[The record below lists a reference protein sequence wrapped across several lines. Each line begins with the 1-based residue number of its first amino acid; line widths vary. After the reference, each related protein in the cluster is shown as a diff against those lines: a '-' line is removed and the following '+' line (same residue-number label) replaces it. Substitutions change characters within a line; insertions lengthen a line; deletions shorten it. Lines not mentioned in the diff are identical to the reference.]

1 MSVGLSGVWDLPAM
15 HWICLAM
22 TVTAAVSMWLLRV
35 RGRFH
40 AEERQRNKRIQEE
53 IEVYARLDARL
64 SPDGDMGELAA
75 RICQV
80 VAKKSVFYRVAM
92 LVRDAERRLYVAG
105 SVGMDAMT
113 VKALHT
119 WGERVVEEERKGGPE
134 PLRGDGGEG
143 IRVAVQS
150 FGVVLGAEAES
161 PGCGRAIV
169 VPLWT
174 TDGRMVGALAVGADQ
189 MMRVPRRAVE
199 EAIRPLE
206 MLAVKLGRT
215 MENASLAEQLLRAE
229 KLAGLGLLAGGV
241 AHALNNPL
249 TVVLGF
255 AELIAETAKEP
266 RVQEDAGTIVREA
279 LRMRETMERLLTFW
293 RPVAV
298 DVEQVD
304 VTSLVQELARACEE
318 KLVDRGVQLA
328 VQAGENI
335 PSVRGNRDRLREV
348 MEHLLNNAAQA
359 IASAGGRDK
368 GAEPAIRVAVSHDD
382 RRVQVIVSDTGPGF
396 RSPERVFDPFYTAG
410 GPGEGAGLGLSICY
424 GIVREHGGEISVFNL
439 HPHGA
444 AVAVE
449 LPVRECVARDFEG
462 VVREVA

>member
-1 MSVGLSGVWDLPAM
+1 M
-15 HWICLAM
+15 HWICLAT
-22 TVTAAVSMWLLRV
+22 TVWAAVSTWLLRV

-40 AEERQRNKRIQEE
+40 AEELHRNRRIREE
-53 IEVYARLDARL
+53 IEAYARFDARL
-64 SPDGDMGELAA
+64 LPDGDIGELAA

-80 VAKKSVFYRVAM
+80 VVKKSVFYRVAM
-92 LVRDAERRLYVAG
+92 LVRDTEKGLYVAG
-105 SVGMDAMT
+105 SLGMDAMT
-113 VKALHT
+113 VKALHAF
-119 WGERVVEEERKGGPE
+119 GERVMEGERKGGPG
-134 PLRGDGGEG
+134 PLRGDGDGSG
-143 IRVAVQS
+143 VRVAMQS
-150 FGVVLGAEAES
+150 FAVVLGADTES

-169 VPLWT
+169 VPLWAT
-174 TDGRMVGALAVGADQ
+174 GGRMVGALAVGADQ
-189 MMRVPRRAVE
+189 MLSVPRRAVE

-206 MLAVKLGRT
+206 MLAVKLSRT
-215 MENASLAEQLLRAE
+215 MENFSLAERLLRAE

-249 TVVLGF
+249 TAVLGF

-279 LRMRETMERLLTFW
+279 LRMRETMGRLLAFW
-293 RPVAV
+293 RPAAV

-304 VTSLVQELARACEE
+304 VTSLVQELARECEE

-335 PSVRGNRDRLREV
+335 PWVRGNRNRLREV

-359 IASAGGRDK
+359 IASAGGKDK
-368 GAEPAIRVAVSHDD
+368 EVEPAIRVAVSHDE

-396 RSPERVFDPFYTAG
+396 RDPERVFDPFYTAR

-439 HPHGA
+439 HPRGA

-449 LPVRECVARDFEG
+449 LPVRERVARDFEG

>member
-1 MSVGLSGVWDLPAM
+1 MSVGLGGVWRLPAM
-15 HWICLAM
+15 HWICLVT
-22 TVTAAVSMWLLRV
+22 TVWAAVSMWLLRV

-40 AEERQRNKRIQEE
+40 AKEMQQNRRIREE
-53 IEVYARLDARL
+53 IETYARLDARL
-64 SPDGDMGELAA
+64 PPDGDIGELAT

-92 LVRDAERRLYVAG
+92 LVRDTERGLYVAG
-105 SVGMDAMT
+105 SLGMDAMT
-113 VKALHT
+113 VKALHAL
-119 WGERVVEEERKGGPE
+119 GERVVEGESKGGAG
-134 PLRGDGGEG
+134 PLRGDGDGSG
-143 IRVAVQS
+143 MRVAMQS
-150 FGVVLGAEAES
+150 FAVVLGADTES
-161 PGCGRAIV
+161 PGFGRAIV

-174 TDGRMVGALAVGADQ
+174 TGGRMVGALAVGADQ
-189 MMRVPRRAVE
+189 MLSIPRRVVE

-206 MLAVKLGRT
+206 MLAVKLSRT
-215 MENASLAEQLLRAE
+215 MENFSLAERLQRAE

-249 TVVLGF
+249 TAVLGF
-255 AELIAETAKEP
+255 AELIAETSKDP

-279 LRMRETMERLLTFW
+279 LRIRETMERLLTFW
-293 RPVAV
+293 RPAAV
-298 DVEQVD
+298 EVEQVD
-304 VTSLVQELARACEE
+304 MTSLLQELTRECEE
-318 KLVDRGVQLA
+318 KLANRGVQLA

-335 PSVRGNRDRLREV
+335 PCVRGNRNRLREV

-359 IASAGGRDK
+359 IASAGGK
-368 GAEPAIRVAVSHDD
+368 NKEPVIRVAVSHDD

-396 RSPERVFDPFYTAG
+396 RDPERVFDPFYTAR

-449 LPVRECVARDFEG
+449 LPVRECVAGDFEG